1 MRKIR
6 LGRTGL
12 LVSKTA
18 FGALP
23 IQRVDRETAT
33 QILRRAY
40 EAGINFFDTAHGYT
54 DSEEKIGEALS
65 DVREQIIIATK
76 APSRTRDGAWQQIE
90 TSLKRMK
97 TDYIDLIQLHNPP
110 TCPDPDDRNSAYAAL
125 LEAKEQ
131 GLVRHIGIT
140 NHRTD
145 VAEEAVQSGLYE
157 TLQYPLNY
165 LSNER
170 EQALIQLCAEHDV
183 GLIAMK
189 ALSGGLLTRAD
200 APFAW
205 MEQYDHVVPIWG
217 IQRLSEL
224 EEFIALENDPPR
236 LDGEIEQV
244 IAHDLKELQGDF
256 CRGCGYCLPCPQE
269 IVIPASARMSLLLR
283 RAPAGPYL
291 QPEWQAKMD
300 RIDTC
305 IECGQCRSRCPYQ
318 LDVPNLLRRQLKDY
332 RETVAAQNGAG

>member
-1 MRKIR
+1 
-6 LGRTGL
+6 
-12 LVSKTA
+12 
-18 FGALP
+18 
-23 IQRVDRETAT
+23 
-33 QILRRAY
+33 
-40 EAGINFFDTAHGYT
+40 
-54 DSEEKIGEALS
+54 
-65 DVREQIIIATK
+65 
-76 APSRTRDGAWQQIE
+76 E

-97 TDYIDLIQLHNPP
+97 TGYIDLIQLHNPP
-110 TCPDPDDRNSAYAAL
+110 VCPDPEDRNSAYAAL

-145 VAEEAVQSGLYE
+145 VAEEAVRSGLYE

-165 LSNER
+165 LSSER
-170 EQALIQLCAEHDV
+170 EQALIGLCAEHDV

-205 MEQYDHVVPIWG
+205 MEQYANVVPIWG
-217 IQRLSEL
+217 IQRMSEL
-224 EEFIALENDPPR
+224 EEFITLESDPPR
-236 LDGEIEQV
+236 MDGEIGQV

-269 IVIPASARMSLLLR
+269 ITIPMSARMSLLLR

-291 QPEWQAKMD
+291 QPEWQEKME
-300 RIDTC
+300 RIETC
-305 IECGQCRSRCPYQ
+305 IECGQCRSRCPYE

-332 RETVAAQNGAG
+332 REVLAAQS